1 MKTFNILFLLILL
14 ATSSNAFANNMSNA
28 FDKRDRWQRGA
39 NLGNPYDARK
49 FLRPNDDVSHLKGL
63 RDASLMDGGQN
74 ELRTNP
80 AGRFL
85 QKGEVKKI
93 EAKERYRINARNPIL
108 KDSLRIEDNPMAKT
122 GGRNLQKVEQQ
133 IPTIIR
139 KSCIEGVEFDVDV
152 GLELVLEAEEVD
164 YLSEWQCRETLLDGR
179 WVYAA
184 RRGWVYGEKM
194 KKKKFTCFIRHAG
207 HGNPNPQI
215 REHIAAEA
223 RLDVEQIREDLQ
235 VHIRGEGYEH
245 RVGSKV
251 YIRDK
256 FRVGYHAQDRLKKL
270 VEKGEYWQVSTEG
283 TQQLAEANECYETA
297 RICLKIGVKTF
308 LGKYEVTR
316 PCWYEKISY
325 HCKSPPKGG
334 CAHLEQQ
341 NCRLQESECEFRVGP
356 ICLKYKRHF
365 LCGGQKKRLNYS
377 LAGSKIYCLGG
388 DCHTPTLEEN
398 QDFANVAHL
407 AAINEAQKD
416 CVKGGNGMCLDPITV
431 FPGEVEGCQ
440 KTVTGMINCCSSMKG
455 WGRNIG
461 VSRCS
466 GAERGLALKRD
477 RELCHNVGSYCSQK
491 DPVFG
496 KCLKRQRKFCCFSSK
511 LSRFFHEEG
520 RSQLGISWGSA
531 RRPNCRAFTLDE
543 LKSLDFTKFDM
554 DKLFKILLIKGKGNA
569 AKQIPMPNIDVNTPP
584 EQQQEHMKTTPQE
597 KREIRRRAEAAAK
610 AEAERLERER
620 LAKIEAERLERERLE
635 RERLARIAAERREQE
650 RAVEKLA
657 LEKQIAAVEKEIKYQ
672 QGRAQGQFEHFQRN
686 QYIRAHANRSWNAYQ
701 DTCAKQKKLY
711 KKRAVLK
718 QKYNRLR

>member
-1 MKTFNILFLLILL
+1 
-14 ATSSNAFANNMSNA
+14 MSNA
-28 FDKRDRWQRGA
+28 FDGRDKWQSGTS
-39 NLGNPYDARK
+39 LGNPNDARK
-49 FLRPNDDVSHLKGL
+49 FLKHEDDVSHLKGL
-63 RDASLMDGGQN
+63 SDASLMDGGQDA
-74 ELRTNP
+74 LRTNP
-80 AGRFL
+80 FGKTL
-85 QKGEVKKI
+85 QKAEEKKI
-93 EAKERYRINARNPIL
+93 DAKERYKINARNPML
-108 KDSLRIEDNPMAKT
+108 KASLKIEENPMAKT
-122 GGRNLQKVEQQ
+122 GGGNLSVSEEKIV
-133 IPTIIR
+133 IKIK

-152 GLELVLEAEEVD
+152 GLELVVEAEEVD
-164 YLSEWQCRETLLDGR
+164 YLSEWQCRETFLDGR

-184 RRGWVYGEKM
+184 KRGWVYGEKM

-207 HGNPNPQI
+207 HGNPNGQI
-215 REHIAAEA
+215 REHIAAEVK
-223 RLDVEQIREDLQ
+223 LDIEQIREDLA
-235 VHIRGEGYEH
+235 VHVRGEGYEH

-256 FRVGYHAQDRLKKL
+256 FRIGYHAQDRLKKL
-270 VEKGEYWQVSTEG
+270 VEKGEYWQVTTEG
-283 TQQLAEANECYETA
+283 TQKIAEANECYETG
-297 RICLKIGVKTF
+297 RVCLKSGVKTF
-308 LGKYEVTR
+308 FNKYEVSR

-325 HCKSPPKGG
+325 HCKSPPKDG
-334 CAHLEQQ
+334 CAHLWQQ
-341 NCRLQESECEFRVGP
+341 NCSLQDSDCEYRVGP

-377 LAGSKIYCLGG
+377 LADSKIYCLGG

-431 FPGEVEGCQ
+431 FPGEVEGCK

-455 WGRNIG
+455 WGKRAG
-461 VSRCS
+461 LAKCS
-466 GAERGLALKRD
+466 GAEKGLALKRD
-477 RELCHNVGSYCSQK
+477 RELCHNVGSYCAQK

-597 KREIRRRAEAAAK
+597 KREIRRRAEAEAR

-635 RERLARIAAERREQE
+635 RERLARIAAERRAQE
-650 RAVEKLA
+650 RAVEKVA
-657 LEKQIAAVEKEIKYQ
+657 LEKQIAAVEKEINYQ
-672 QGRAQGQFEHFQRN
+672 QARAQGQFEFYKR
-686 QYIRAHANRSWNAYQ
+686 NRSTVAQATRNHNAYK
-701 DTCAKQKKLY
+701 DTCANHQKLY